1 MSINNLLESLLMTI
15 NQHEKLTEYGGLM
28 PEDQNGQEEPIEHIE
43 EVQGEEQP
51 GEVSTPEEPTEAPQG
66 EELPEDVRDRT
77 REQFEKLKQ
86 HNKEL
91 SEENKKL
98 KGNSQPIPSV
108 LDYLTPAQVPQY
120 MPQPQQFV
128 PQMPYQPPQVSESQL
143 VDEQGYVNGDVL
155 RRELDEAKKARQM
168 AEQAERRAQDAE
180 NRISKFEQD
189 AETKALYQSYPELDP
204 LSEVFNHEAYNL
216 VRNELTSQIVTSGR
230 RDSMKAAENMSKY
243 FRTQAPT
250 KAQEQRKQ
258 VATTGTAQYQPST
271 DFEDLKRRSKND
283 PNAMLERLERSGY

>member
-1 MSINNLLESLLMTI
+1 
-15 NQHEKLTEYGGLM
+15 M
-28 PEDQNGQEEPIEHIE
+28 PEDQNGQEEPIENIE

-51 GEVSTPEEPTEAPQG
+51 GEVSTPEEPIEAPQG
-66 EELPEDVRDRT
+66 EELPEDTRDRT

-98 KGNSQPIPSV
+98 KGISQPIPSV
-108 LDYLTPAQVPQY
+108 LDYLSPAQVPQY

-128 PQMPYQPPQVSESQL
+128 PQMQYQPPQVSESQL

-189 AETKALYQSYPELDP
+189 AETKALYQEYPELDP
-204 LSEVFNHEAYNL
+204 LSGVFNQEAYNL
-216 VRNELTSQIVTSGR
+216 VRNELTSQIVNSGR
-230 RDSMKAAENMSKY
+230 RDSMKAAKNMSKY

-250 KAQEQRKQ
+250 KAQEQRSQ
-258 VATTGTAQYQPST
+258 AARPGTTQYQPSN
-271 DFEDLKRRSKND
+271 DFEDLKRRSRND
-283 PNAMLERLERSGY
+283 PNALLERLERSGY

>member
-1 MSINNLLESLLMTI
+1 
-15 NQHEKLTEYGGLM
+15 M
-28 PEDQNGQEEPIEHIE
+28 PIDQSGQEEPIENIE

-51 GEVSTPEEPTEAPQG
+51 GEVSTPEEPTEVPQG
-66 EELPEDVRDRT
+66 NELPEDVRDRT

-91 SEENKKL
+91 AEENKKL

-108 LDYLTPAQVPQY
+108 LDYLEPTPVPQY
-120 MPQPQQFV
+120 MSQPQQYV
-128 PQMPYQPPQVSESQL
+128 PQMQYQPPQASESQL

-155 RRELDEAKKARQM
+155 RRELDEARKARQM

-189 AETKALYQSYPELDP
+189 AETKALYESYPELNP
-204 LSEVFNHEAYNL
+204 LSDVFKQEAYNL
-216 VRNELTSQIVTSGR
+216 VRNELTSQIVTSGK
-230 RDSMKAAENMSKY
+230 RDAMKAAENMSKY

-250 KAQEQRKQ
+250 KAQEQRSQ
-258 VATTGTAQYQPST
+258 AATPGTVQYQTST